1 MPFHSVI
8 RLLQPIEK
16 PAHVTAIF
24 QINGIYISCVLDY
37 YSLDLC
43 IVKFIVII
51 VWVKMQIVY
60 TICVDKMLLDS

>member
-8 RLLQPIEK
+8 RLLQPVEK

-37 YSLDLC
+37 YGLDLC
-43 IVKFIVII
+43 INK
-51 VWVKMQIVY
+51 
-60 TICVDKMLLDS
+60 LLVTLYFNTTNYLCYGKYCLG